1 MSEKHERRALRRGA
15 PERETRFELAT
26 AALGRRCSTRLSYSR
41 RRPHSNVATAT
52 LTESPDPTLL
62 LRGPPTMAVRAT
74 DLALLDLGEDNVP
87 TPSPDHDADLHHL
100 RVGVLV
106 IELEKLDVCLT
117 AVGAWMS
124 AQVVM

>member
-1 MSEKHERRALRRGA
+1 
-15 PERETRFELAT
+15 
-26 AALGRRCSTRLSYSR
+26 
-41 RRPHSNVATAT
+41 
-52 LTESPDPTLL
+52 
-62 LRGPPTMAVRAT
+62 MAVRAT

-87 TPSPDHDADLHHL
+87 TPSPDHDADLHRL